1 MKKVVSVMLLLLVLM
16 FQVSF
21 SDDRNGV
28 AINDKIPIWDSR
40 DYISYELTLLV

>member
-21 SDDRNGV
+21 ADNNKTGFT
-28 AINDKIPIWDSR
+28 INVEIPIWDS
-40 DYISYELTLLV
+40 VF